1 MRFFAPITLFYFAVL
16 AVEIY
21 AEIMDDLDMIWI
33 TKPLLMPLLLIL
45 FVMNW
50 GKNKPKEKWFF
61 AAALVFSLGGDVFL
75 MFRRD
80 DLFVFGLASF
90 LIGHLA
96 YILSFTERIREAG
109 LPLLKK
115 VVFALPFLIFVL
127 SFLWFLHPHIVG
139 KEETAPLFPPVMVY
153 ASVISLMGFT
163 ALLRKNAV
171 SVRGFWMVFGG
182 ALLFVLSDSCIAWN
196 KFVSPL
202 PQPGLIIMAT
212 YGLAQYLM
220 TYGTLKSNR
229 E

>member
-1 MRFFAPITLFYFAVL
+1 MRFFAPITLFYFSVL

-21 AEIMDDLDMIWI
+21 AEIMDDLEMIWI
-33 TKPLLMPLLLIL
+33 TKPLLMPLLLVL
-45 FVMNW
+45 FLMNW
-50 GKNKPKEKWFF
+50 EKNKPKEKWFF
-61 AAALVFSLGGDVFL
+61 AAALVFSLFGDVFL

-90 LIGHLA
+90 LLGHLA
-96 YILSFTERIREAG
+96 YILSFSERIREANVS
-109 LPLLKK
+109 LMNKLLS
-115 VVFALPFLIFVL
+115 AIPFLLFVI
-127 SFLWFLHPHIVG
+127 SFLWFLQPHISG
-139 KEETAPLFPPVMVY
+139 NEETAPLFPPVVVY
-153 ASVISLMGFT
+153 ASVISLMGYT

-171 SVRGFWMVFGG
+171 SVRSFWMVFGG

-196 KFVSPL
+196 KFVTPL

-229 E
+229 T